1 MVTFIQANG
10 TIIKTQP
17 DRVYQGS
24 VNASQVILV
33 GAVAQNLIPQIAFKL
48 PQTGVWTA
56 FDFMTTANIP
66 TGSGFSAWTY
76 DIPLAVTQNYGQ
88 VEFQIQVEDIN
99 NNIVASG
106 LCSFEVERGVPPDTG
121 SIPDLEPLETIKQI
135 IQSIQGDI
143 ANAWLMSKGILPYD
157 LTFEYPLNAL
167 VFDTNSKNMFLSLQ
181 AKNKGNALS
190 DTSYWQDLG
199 TYTGLQSQITANG
212 QLIAQNTQ
220 NITANAQAI
229 EQLQEEFADFKSFEI
244 QIVQTLPPTGESNV
258 LYLVPIPNET
268 AYEEYVWLANEQRF
282 ELIGTTKVDLS
293 DYYTKTEVN
302 DLLAEKANQNDLESL
317 ETKVSQNTANI
328 TDLESEVETLSQG
341 LSTAEGNIT
350 TLQGQVA
357 TNTQDIT
364 TNTNN
369 ISANT
374 SAISTINDTL
384 TTKADSSTVN
394 ALQDTVD
401 GLESEIGSL
410 TTSVGNLSNTKEDTS
425 NKVQTISSSSTA
437 VEYPS
442 AKSVYDYVNSTLGE
456 IEMLLSEV

>member
-24 VNASQVILV
+24 VNTSQVILV

-66 TGSGFSAWTY
+66 TDTGFSAWTY
-76 DIPLAVTQNYGQ
+76 DIPLTVTQNYGQ

-106 LCSFEVERGVPPDTG
+106 LCSFEVERGVPPDT
-121 SIPDLEPLETIKQI
+121 SAIPDLEPLETIKQI

-143 ANAWLMSKGILPYD
+143 ENAWLMSKGILPYD

-181 AKNKGNALS
+181 ANNKGNALS

-229 EQLQEEFADFKSFEI
+229 EQLQEEFADFESFKIE
-244 QIVQTLPPTGESNV
+244 VVAELPPTGKSNV
-258 LYLVPIPNET
+258 MYLVPIPDDT
-268 AYEEYVWLANEQRF
+268 AYEEYVWLADEQRF

-293 DYYTKTEVN
+293 DYYTKEQTN
-302 DLLAEKANQNDLESL
+302 SLLGAKANQSDLENLQTTVGENS
-317 ETKVSQNTANI
+317 SAI
-328 TDLESEVETLSQG
+328 TDLQSSTETLTQQ

-384 TTKADSSTVN
+384 ETKADSSTVN